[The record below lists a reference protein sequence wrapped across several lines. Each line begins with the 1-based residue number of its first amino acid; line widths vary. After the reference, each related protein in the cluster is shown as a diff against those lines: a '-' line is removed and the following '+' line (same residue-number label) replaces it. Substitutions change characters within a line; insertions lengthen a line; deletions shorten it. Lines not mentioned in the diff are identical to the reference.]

1 LFLRLDVIC
10 NRQSIAREREERRE
24 AVCGLS
30 REPAR
35 ESRINANSSWPQKVL
50 VKKMNDQTVA
60 AKDIGGG
67 IVGTLVRFS
76 WRCSACVSG
85 LVALVAGALYW
96 KVSCAQ
102 VMHKIQNF
110 KIIYFAA

>member
-1 LFLRLDVIC
+1 VGGHLT
-10 NRQSIAREREERRE
+10 S
-24 AVCGLS
+24 
-30 REPAR
+30 
-35 ESRINANSSWPQKVL
+35 SRISDRSGVRRVIAATCHIIACHLPQKIL